1 MLDSD
6 DIWVENKLE
15 RQFYFIEK
23 IKGIC
28 FLGATFPLC
37 VLGKSKEGLYKL
49 NARELCYRNMPST
62 PSVVFKKE
70 IGIELGL
77 FDEKMRYGEDI
88 NFFQKFLLKDSYYIM
103 AESLIKLGI
112 GKSFYGESGLSSNFI
127 LMHKGR
133 NENVRDLHK
142 LGLIGK
148 PFMYCM
154 LVMNE
159 IKLIRRIIMRLIS
172 RAVNSLKK
180 TSKY

>member
-1 MLDSD
+1 MFCF
-6 DIWVENKLE
+6 E
-15 RQFYFIEK
+15 RLKFCNRTQ
-23 IKGIC
+23 
-28 FLGATFPLC
+28 TSS
-37 VLGKSKEGLYKL
+37 VLFK
-49 NARELCYRNMPST
+49 RE
-62 PSVVFKKE
+62 V
-70 IGIELGL
+70 GIELGL
-77 FDEKMRYGEDI
+77 FNERMRYGEDI
-88 NFFQKFLLKDSYYIM
+88 NFFQNFLLKDSYYIL
-103 AESLIKLGI
+103 AESLTKLGV
-112 GKSFYGESGLSSNFI
+112 GKIFYGESGLSSNFI

-133 NENVRDLHK
+133 NENVRDLQK

>member
-1 MLDSD
+1 
-6 DIWVENKLE
+6 
-15 RQFYFIEK
+15 
-23 IKGIC
+23 
-28 FLGATFPLC
+28 
-37 VLGKSKEGLYKL
+37 
-49 NARELCYRNMPST
+49 
-62 PSVVFKKE
+62 
-70 IGIELGL
+70 
-77 FDEKMRYGEDI
+77 MRYGEDI

-148 PFMYCM
+148 PFMYCI